1 MAKSYTLVVFRM
13 VEVDLAGPMARS
25 NATAR

>member
-13 VEVDLAGPMARS
+13 VEVDLAGPIARN
-25 NATAR
+25 NAKAR